1 VSMHNKHG
9 SIGAMQFHN
18 FNMTR
23 VLCSSTKGSFTAKLE
38 KFDVLE
44 SNDDL

>member
-1 VSMHNKHG
+1 MHNKHG

-18 FNMTR
+18 LNMTTA
-23 VLCSSTKGSFTAKLE
+23 LCSSTKGSFTAKLE

-44 SNDDL
+44 SNDGL